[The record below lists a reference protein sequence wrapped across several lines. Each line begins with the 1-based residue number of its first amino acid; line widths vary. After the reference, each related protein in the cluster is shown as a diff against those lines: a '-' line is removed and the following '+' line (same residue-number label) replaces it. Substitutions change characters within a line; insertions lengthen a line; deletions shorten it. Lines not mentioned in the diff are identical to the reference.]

1 MRPSDKSSWWLVG
14 TLTCRM
20 CSVLKK
26 AFIALHTFPPKCDL
40 GFFLILKQTDIVQSY
55 DDSNAPSFL
64 FLGWSFIFIL
74 PTSLNHL
81 CSEVIVFMNLVV
93 QRFIWLFPW
102 LSVVIFIKL
111 KYPPAISLQTLI
123 LHLSQ
128 LLLKERQS
136 TRRITAFLLCM

>member
-40 GFFLILKQTDIVQSY
+40 GFFLIFKQVDIVQSY

-136 TRRITAFLLCM
+136 TWRITAFLLCM

>member
-40 GFFLILKQTDIVQSY
+40 GFFLILKQIDIVQSY